1 MSNISSVSQSNT
13 NILVNG
19 SEIVDQNTA
28 AGKQIEVKMGATI
41 QGTVVSVSD
50 TEDGKIA
57 NINVGDGQI
66 QAKLSDSMSL
76 REGQTLNFV
85 VRGTG
90 SNGVTI
96 SPLYENTSA
105 DQSTLKALSAAGI
118 EITNDTIQMVKEM
131 METGLSIDRSSLLDM
146 SKNLSMYPNTS
157 ISTMVEM
164 KSLNIPVTENNI
176 EQFGSYKSYEHQ
188 VISDMT
194 QIMDALPGA
203 FSELAESGNVSGA
216 INLYGEVLKLFAEG
230 ASIENA
236 VTDGNVAS
244 YAVAEES
251 LTVNSDT
258 EGLAAENASVSVEG
272 EMGSLEEATG
282 KAGVLGTAEENAS
295 NTNVVSAEATE
306 EATTNATLIK
316 GEVQETTGS
325 PDDSSKALPNGE
337 QTEKGNA
344 AASIQTSEGA
354 VENVAAAKADT
365 ANVDKLFSQS
375 FLDNLRN
382 LNVSEKA
389 IESLSKDQGLL
400 FKELAAA
407 FDEAKLSNPVE
418 AAAWKKLFSSDE
430 YNKLLK
436 DNIESQWLLKPG
448 DVEKK
453 ENIENLYQRLGSQ
466 AKALADAINNSPM
479 ANSNLGQ
486 AANNLSNNLDFM
498 NQLNQMFQYVQLPL
512 QMTGQNVHGDLYV
525 YQNKHKKL
533 SEDGSVSAVLHL
545 DMENLG
551 PVDVFVKLLD
561 TKVTTNFYVMD
572 DEVLTLINDNI
583 HILNERLEKRGYTMQ
598 VSLKLHDDI
607 DGQDAAVDE
616 MLDVTRTPVL
626 STASFDARA

>member
-19 SEIVDQNTA
+19 SEVIDQNTA
-28 AGKQIEVKMGATI
+28 AKQVEVKTGATI

-50 TEDGKIA
+50 TEDGKFA
-57 NINVGDGQI
+57 SINVGDGQI

-131 METGLSIDRSSLLDM
+131 METGLSIDKSSLLDM
-146 SKNLSMYPNTS
+146 TKNLSMYPNTS

-164 KSLNIPVTENNI
+164 KSLNIPVNENNI
-176 EQFGSYKSYEHQ
+176 EQFGSYKNYEHQ

-194 QIMDALPGA
+194 EIMDALPGA

-230 ASIENA
+230 VGGE
-236 VTDGNVAS
+236 G
-244 YAVAEES
+244 
-251 LTVNSDT
+251 T
-258 EGLAAENASVSVEG
+258 EGALAAEAATDGTTGAEAAAEVEAGALEGAAENGGSQTAVGAS
-272 EMGSLEEATG
+272 
-282 KAGVLGTAEENAS
+282 
-295 NTNVVSAEATE
+295 SAEV
-306 EATTNATLIK
+306 EAGALEAASGK
-316 GEVQETTGS
+316 GDAQVAAGEASAETV
-325 PDDSSKALPNGE
+325 
-337 QTEKGNA
+337 GNA
-344 AASIQTSEGA
+344 AASDEANATTGGKSIGGSEGGAANA
-354 VENVAAAKADT
+354 VGNNAQSGVISDAGAANT
-365 ANVDKLFSQS
+365 ASQTQEAAGTDKLYSQS

-389 IESLSKDQGLL
+389 IESLSKDPGLL
-400 FKELAAA
+400 FKELASS
-407 FDEAKLSNPVE
+407 FDESTLNNPVE
-418 AAAWKKLFSSDE
+418 VAAWKKLFSSDE

-436 DNIESQWLLKPG
+436 ENIESQWLLKPG

-466 AKALADAINNSPM
+466 AKALADAVNNSPM
-479 ANSNLGQ
+479 ANSSLGQ

-498 NQLNQMFQYVQLPL
+498 NHLNQMFQYIQLPL

-551 PVDVFVKLLD
+551 PVDVFVKLKD

-572 DEVLTLINDNI
+572 DDVLTLINDNMY
-583 HILNERLEKRGYTMQ
+583 ILNERLEKRGYTMQ
-598 VSLKLHDDI
+598 VTLKLHDDI

-616 MLDVTRTPVL
+616 MLSVERTPII
-626 STASFDARA
+626 STTSFDARA